1 MGRKFEGALDGDG
14 RKFALV
20 VGRFNEFVTS
30 RLLGGAIDCLTRH
43 GASPDD
49 IDEIW
54 VPGAYEVPLAA
65 QVAVEGGQYDAVV
78 CLGAVI
84 RGATPH
90 FDYVAAESARGIGRV
105 AAEAGI
111 PVIFGVLTT
120 DSVEQAVERAGSKSG
135 NKGWDAALAALEMVS
150 LYDSL
155 RED

>member
-1 MGRKFEGALDGDG
+1 MGRTFEGTLDGEG

-30 RLLGGAIDCLTRH
+30 RLAAGAVDCLTRH
-43 GASPDD
+43 GVAADD
-49 IDEIW
+49 VDVIR
-54 VPGAYEVPLAA
+54 VPGAYEIPLAA
-65 QVAVEGGQYDAVV
+65 QAAVETGQYDGVI

-90 FDYVAAESARGIGRV
+90 FDYVAAESSRGIGRV

-111 PVIFGVLTT
+111 PVIYGVLTT
-120 DSVEQAVERAGSKSG
+120 DTIEQAVERAGSKSG
-135 NKGWDAALAALEMVS
+135 NKGWDAALAALEMAS
-150 LYDSL
+150 LLDSF